1 MKKFKIYTTYKRLL
15 ADTTPPVSIYLRLRD
30 IFPNSLLLESFDYHG
45 REGNMSYICFD
56 PIAGIKLTDD
66 HLMRYFPD
74 GSCQEQAAIG
84 LDLKAQIQDF
94 CNHLR
99 KYNITH
105 TWFISFQK

>member
-1 MKKFKIYTTYKRLL
+1 M
-15 ADTTPPVSIYLRLRD
+15 
-30 IFPNSLLLESFDYHG
+30 G
-45 REGNMSYICFD
+45 YICFD

-105 TWFISFQK
+105 T